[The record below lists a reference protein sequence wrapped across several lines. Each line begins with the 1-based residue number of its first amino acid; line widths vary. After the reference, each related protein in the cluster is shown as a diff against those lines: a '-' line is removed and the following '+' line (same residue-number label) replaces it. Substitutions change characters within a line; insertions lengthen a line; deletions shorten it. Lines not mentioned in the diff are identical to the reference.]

1 VFVTQPAERALY
13 LNGAGTGV
21 DAGAAAFT
29 ANGVVYAS
37 STSALATGSALT
49 FDGTTLGVRATS
61 FTPSSSASS
70 VFIEDKTTWSQ
81 GLQFY
86 LNNAGTFFSSRP
98 SGALGAANS
107 GGLTLSAGALVS
119 DNPDNANGYTATSSA
134 ASVYRPNN
142 GLHIWYANTGL
153 TAGNIFS
160 ATEQMRLTS
169 TGLGIGTASPVSK
182 LDVVEIATIKRIT
195 SGNNMDLNFYNG
207 SGAGTAGNVA
217 RIRCDGDGISNDYG
231 ALSFWTGRI
240 FSSVIA
246 ERMRLDSA
254 GNLGL
259 GTAPTG
265 QSKFQVYT
273 GNNAINGIQTQFNGL
288 NPPIA
293 LASTTL
299 NGVPYVGFNTVQ
311 AVSSDNQTYAVDGF
325 ASRLSAHSGG
335 DGGFQF
341 NVAASGTAG
350 NAISFT
356 QAMTLDASG
365 NLVLGQTSATYGKF
379 AVSNGTNQFTI
390 GFAGNTPIMTAV
402 NAAGNGYADYIAD
415 ASSLQFRT
423 TSTER
428 ARISSDGTFR
438 VKGAGTAGST
448 DAFQVAGTAPAD
460 AARIDSSGNLL
471 VGTTN
476 NYGVGAEKNV
486 FVKNSYVFASDNTG
500 SADNRNWSAGVN
512 GYQNGSWQLTSSGAN
527 NTWPNDAY
535 RFAVTRD
542 GSCYNTTGTYGTLSD
557 ARFKDNVATARP
569 YLEDLIKL
577 RVVKYSLKS
586 EQSNVATKLGLIA
599 QEVEEVFPNMVDVG
613 ITVQGEE
620 FKSVKMSVLVPML
633 LSAIQEQQTLITAL
647 TARITALE
655 SSTLQ

>member
-1 VFVTQPAERALY
+1 LY
-13 LNGAGTGV
+13 LGGASGYSAWYQNG
-21 DAGAAAFT
+21 
-29 ANGVVYAS
+29 
-37 STSALATGSALT
+37 
-49 FDGTTLGVRATS
+49 
-61 FTPSSSASS
+61 
-70 VFIEDKTTWSQ
+70 
-81 GLQFY
+81 
-86 LNNAGTFFSSRP
+86 
-98 SGALGAANS
+98 
-107 GGLTLSAGALVS
+107 
-119 DNPDNANGYTATSSA
+119 
-134 ASVYRPNN
+134 
-142 GLHIWYANTGL
+142 
-153 TAGNIFS
+153 
-160 ATEQMRLTS
+160 TEQARLTS
-169 TGLGIGTASPVSK
+169 SGLEIKQSQLIGYNDYTGIGTNGLAVAGNVGVGTASPSSFSS
-182 LDVVEIATIKRIT
+182 LARNLVVNGTTSAGITISEST
-195 SGNNMDLNFYNG
+195 GG
-207 SGAGTAGNVA
+207 GTASLLFAATSAFPNKA
-217 RIRCDGDGISNDYG
+217 NITNDFASNSLQFG
-231 ALSFWTGRI
+231 LNGVNRAF
-240 FSSVIA
+240 
-246 ERMRLDSA
+246 LDTA

-259 GTAPTG
+259 GVTPSAWSGNFRALDVGTTAAFYAAPASAVFAAIDGNTYSTGAGAFYKTNGFAARYFQINNGNHAWYTAP
-265 QSKFQVYT
+265 
-273 GNNAINGIQTQFNGL
+273 
-288 NPPIA
+288 
-293 LASTTL
+293 
-299 NGVPYVGFNTVQ
+299 
-311 AVSSDNQTYAVDGF
+311 
-325 ASRLSAHSGG
+325 
-335 DGGFQF
+335 
-341 NVAASGTAG
+341 SGTAG

-356 QAMTLDASG
+356 QAMTLTAG
-365 NLVLGQTSATYGKF
+365 GQLLVGTTTSALG
-379 AVSNGTNQFTI
+379 VSGRGVIEVNGTSS
-390 GFAGNTPIMTAV
+390 AV
-402 NAAGNGYADYIAD
+402 AALKVNDTLSAEFFSDGTDLYILNDVNGAMRLYTNSI
-415 ASSLQFRT
+415 
-423 TSTER
+423 ER

-476 NYGVGAEKNV
+476 NYSVGAEKNV
-486 FVKNSYVFASDNTG
+486 FVKNGYVFASDNTG
-500 SADNRNWSAGVN
+500 SADNRNWIAGVN